1 MTQQK
6 TAYHWLI
13 VAACFLLMAVSIG
26 IIVNCFN
33 PLVPELRKSFT
44 AAGEEGGSIQLIFT
58 IAVLANLVGG
68 ALAGKIMAKVK
79 MSKIMPVYAVVMS
92 AGIFG
97 WSISTQL
104 WQLYLASIFVGLG
117 ASGISLVP
125 CGILINNWFKER
137 KGVATGI
144 AFTGS
149 VAGGL
154 GFVQLTE
161 YIVSFY
167 GWQAA
172 YLALGIIAAAV
183 SIPVTLFIVKGTPQE
198 KGLLP
203 YGVTQ
208 ENNTDTSVTV
218 TGIKLGKFI
227 KTSSFWLLALSGF
240 IIGFANIG
248 VQNNI
253 STYLTDMGYTTTIA
267 TMAFSIGLFVQIFG
281 KFLLG
286 WFYDKKGVLFSQI
299 YCFICFAG
307 CITILILAD
316 GSSIAIAYAF
326 GAVFGLVASMTTV
339 TPPYLTARIVG
350 VRDYATIFGIM
361 SLFYGLGV
369 ASGPIVVEGLFNA
382 SVSWTSIWI
391 GLTIMSAIML
401 LTTVLAHRNSKSY
414 ESITDG

>member
-1 MTQQK
+1 MTQK
-6 TAYHWLI
+6 NAYHWLI
-13 VAACFLLMAVSIG
+13 VGSCFLLMAVSIG
-26 IIVNCFN
+26 ILVNCFN
-33 PLVPELRKSFT
+33 PLVPALRAHF
-44 AAGEEGGSIQLIFT
+44 GGDEGGSIQLIFT

-68 ALAGKIMAKVK
+68 ALAGKIMSKVP
-79 MSKIMPVYAVVMS
+79 MRKIMPVYAIVMS

-97 WSISTQL
+97 WSMSTHL
-104 WQLYLASIFVGLG
+104 WQLYVVSILVGLG

-125 CGILINNWFKER
+125 CGILINNWFQEK

-154 GFVQLTE
+154 VFVQLTQ
-161 YIVSFY
+161 YIVSNF
-167 GWQAA
+167 GWQKA
-172 YLALGIIAAAV
+172 YLVLGIIAAAI
-183 SIPVTLFIVKGTPQE
+183 SIPVTLFIIRGTPQE
-198 KGLLP
+198 KGMLP
-203 YGVTQ
+203 YGATG
-208 ENNTDTSVTV
+208 EKTSNTTAEV

-227 KTSSFWLLALSGF
+227 KTSSFWLLAISGF
-240 IIGFANIG
+240 FIGFANVG

-253 STYLTDMGYTTTIA
+253 STYLTDVGYTSTIA

-286 WFYDKKGVLFSQI
+286 WFYDKKGVIFSQI
-299 YCFICFAG
+299 YCLLCFIG
-307 CITILILAD
+307 CITLLILSN
-316 GSSIAIAYAF
+316 GSSIAIAFAF

-369 ASGPIVVEGLFNA
+369 ASGPMVVEGLYT
-382 SVSWTSIWI
+382 SIGWTPIWI
-391 GLTIMSAIML
+391 GLTIMSAIMAV
-401 LTTVLAHRNSKSY
+401 TTILAHRKSTGFAS
-414 ESITDG
+414 EKN